1 MHRQLQ
7 STQTQPPRNQA
18 ELQPYFPTFTKTAVE
33 VKGKRSKQS
42 LYNAATERCHAPILP
57 GKIPFLFR
65 KMSRAALP
73 AVFGEL

>member
-42 LYNAATERCHAPILP
+42 LYNAATERCHAQILT
-57 GKIPFLFR
+57 GKNSVPVR
-65 KMSRAALP
+65 KDEQSC
-73 AVFGEL
+73 FTGSFW